1 MDLFAFEG
9 MTYYSRIQEYFSE
22 IDIFIELQGGLCP
35 ISRHRGK
42 NISLW
47 SSVTG
52 ISRQENRWIGMACGI
67 LYLIP
72 GCAAG
77 RIFPHRAARSFGFCQ
92 KKNWKRAGAAMVL
105 FWQTPR
111 RSCTVFLSCSPGRKR
126 TSRESGAVFL

>member
-77 RIFPHRAARSFGFCQ
+77 RIFPHRAARSFG
-92 KKNWKRAGAAMVL
+92 N
-105 FWQTPR
+105 
-111 RSCTVFLSCSPGRKR
+111 
-126 TSRESGAVFL
+126 